1 MRRGRISTSLQ
12 GPARQAGTPLTYGI
26 AVQQL
31 GDFLRAQAMPTDPA
45 KVTRAHVIDWMRFLQ
60 RPGADGGQGL
70 AAQTALQRFRSVSR
84 LFAWMV
90 DTDEIRESP
99 IARMK
104 PPRVPEELV
113 PVIVELGR
121 DADPGYCASCG
132 RHAAPWLTATALLR
146 PRSARSK
153 RMIATRRDT
162 GYRLSEV
169 ARHMRSAADADWL
182 QNGEAVAIVP
192 SKQDTR
198 G

>member
-1 MRRGRISTSLQ
+1 
-12 GPARQAGTPLTYGI
+12 
-26 AVQQL
+26 
-31 GDFLRAQAMPTDPA
+31 
-45 KVTRAHVIDWMRFLQ
+45 MRFLQ

-104 PPRVPEELV
+104 PPRVPEEIV

-121 DADPGYCASCG
+121 DADPGDCASCG
-132 RHAAPWLTATALLR
+132 RHAAPWLTATGLLL

-153 RMIATRRDT
+153 PIDRFSLRHGLYDNDLAVFEV
-162 GYRLSEV
+162 GYRKWHVLCVRPQTPTACSRTGRPLQSCLPNRIRGSIPA
-169 ARHMRSAADADWL
+169 ARSIH
-182 QNGEAVAIVP
+182 P
-192 SKQDTR
+192 SSSLKR
-198 G
+198 P